1 MNFKYWVFLYI
12 FAAGAFFSDLDAQDD
27 QVVLHLDTPT
37 DTRLAVADF
46 YPRSVATPET
56 TQALLEFN
64 EVLWEDLKFAGYFDL
79 PSKSFYPENQTRLPQ
94 EVDFEAWS
102 EEFLDIDYMAFGNLQ
117 VYESG
122 AVVEAFVYDVKTREQ
137 LLGRRYTVSEA
148 SSIRRVVHQVSDQIV
163 FLLSSGGSKGVS
175 QTQIAFSSLKGSSKE
190 VYVMDYDGANIR
202 TITANG
208 GINKFADW
216 SRDNSKLLFVT
227 KLDRRNFWELWI
239 QDLAGGRTVVPT
251 VSSYVSSPELGPEG
265 EQVLYSGRG
274 RGKIDPDIF
283 ISDPLGKRRRNLTN
297 HPGIDSSPAWSLTGQ
312 QIAFI
317 SDRTGTPQ
325 VWLMDSD
332 GSNLRRV
339 VKSGG
344 HCDSPEWSPDG
355 RLLAFSWQAPRQ
367 WKHDI
372 FVVEVS
378 TGSIRQVTTGWGS
391 NEHPNWAPDGRH
403 LTFQS
408 DRTGSKQIFITNI
421 TGENLKQIT
430 AYGINE
436 SPSWS
441 SYVVAQD
448 RE

>member
-1 MNFKYWVFLYI
+1 MNLKCWTFISIFLI
-12 FAAGAFFSDLDAQDD
+12 RAFLSNLDAQDE

-46 YPRSVATPET
+46 HPRSVATPET
-56 TQALLEFN
+56 IKALSEFN
-64 EVLWEDLKFAGYFDL
+64 EVLWEDLSFAGYFDL
-79 PSKSFYPENQTRLPQ
+79 PSKSFYPENQTKLPQ

-102 EEFLDIDYMAFGNLQ
+102 AEILDIDYMVFGNLQ

-122 AVVEAFVYDVKTREQ
+122 AVVEAFIYDVKTREQ
-137 LLGRRYTVSEA
+137 LLGRRYTVSEV
-148 SSIRRVVHQVSDQIV
+148 SSIRRVIHQVSDQIV
-163 FLLSSGGSKGVS
+163 FLLSSGDIKGVS
-175 QTQIAFSSLKGSSKE
+175 QTQIAFSSLKGDSKE

-216 SRDNSKLLFVT
+216 SRDNSKLLFIT
-227 KLDRRNFWELWI
+227 KLNRRNFWELWI

-251 VSSYVSSPELGPEG
+251 TSSYVSSPELGPG
-265 EQVLYSGRG
+265 GQQVVYSGRA
-274 RGKIDPDIF
+274 REKTDPDIF
-283 ISDPLGKRRRNLTN
+283 ISDIFGKQRRNLTN
-297 HPGIDSSPAWSLTGQ
+297 HWSIDSSPAWSLTGV

-372 FVVEVS
+372 FVVEIS
-378 TGSIRQVTTGWGS
+378 TGAIRQITTGRGS
-391 NEHPNWAPDGRH
+391 NEHPNWSPDGRH

-441 SYVVAQD
+441 SYLVTQD
-448 RE
+448 GE